1 MTGERAASQSKSTY
15 THEACTQVGV
25 HGEENANE
33 SSGQVDKLLPHP
45 WLSIADRQSKQKQR
59 IAELQF
65 VWYNASDTT
74 IVMNQYARISGFP
87 ALPLPSRILLA

>member
-1 MTGERAASQSKSTY
+1 MIINSGYISVTRERAASQSKSSY

-45 WLSIADRQSKQKQR
+45 
-59 IAELQF
+59 
-65 VWYNASDTT
+65 
-74 IVMNQYARISGFP
+74 
-87 ALPLPSRILLA
+87 